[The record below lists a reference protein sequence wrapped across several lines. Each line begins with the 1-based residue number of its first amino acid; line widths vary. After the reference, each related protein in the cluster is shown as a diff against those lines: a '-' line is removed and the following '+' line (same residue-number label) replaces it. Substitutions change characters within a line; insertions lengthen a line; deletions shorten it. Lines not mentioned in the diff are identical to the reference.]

1 MYALFALIGFSS
13 TLLSSVFGFG
23 SALLVLSIGPY
34 LLPVHE
40 VIALSAILFAASTI
54 TKTIV
59 FRQSLDWSLVLIIA
73 IGSLPFA
80 YLGGMLLPL
89 LSQPLLQIA
98 LGLLI
103 LASLAMKHPS
113 IARSLRSSVGDP
125 ADVSRYKL
133 TTIAASYGLV
143 SGLVGS
149 GSVIKALFFRRMQ
162 LAKET
167 FVGTMA
173 ATSVLA
179 SIGKIAAY
187 TQSGLL
193 HSQLLWP
200 ALAMLVAALAAV
212 LIGRAV
218 LLRIESRWFDTG
230 VTVLMAVAAC
240 GLLLRGFSHW

>member
-1 MYALFALIGFSS
+1 MYALFALIGFAS

-54 TKTIV
+54 SKTIV
-59 FRQSLDWSLVLIIA
+59 FRHTLDWSLVLIIA
-73 IGSLPFA
+73 VGSLPFA
-80 YLGGMLLPL
+80 YLGGMLLPHV
-89 LSQPLLQIA
+89 SQPLLQIA

-103 LASLAMKHPS
+103 LVSLALKHPS
-113 IARSLRSSVGDP
+113 VARCLKTRDSSAAG
-125 ADVSRYKL
+125 ASRLKL
-133 TTIAASYGLV
+133 TLIAAGYGIV

-179 SIGKIAAY
+179 SIGKITAY
-187 TQSGLL
+187 AQSGLL
-193 HSQLLWP
+193 HSQLIWP
-200 ALAMLVAALAAV
+200 ALAMLVAALAAI

-218 LLRIESRWFDTG
+218 LLRIENRWFDTG
-230 VTVLMAVAAC
+230 VTVLMAVAAT
-240 GLLLRGFSHW
+240 GLLLRGFSQW